1 MYNVQRGVSF
11 HVRTTLY
18 AAQSDFS
25 IFYLHAL
32 LHLFTFKALMR
43 PVSGGLI
50 WGWVERAGNWACPLA
65 LMVMGKDGGAWR
77 MPALAPL
84 EKYLS
89 PNSILADDLLK
100 LAFGFLVF
108 TWSLVFVLRNRPAL
122 GAADAD
128 AGAAPAAAGAAPAAA
143 AAAGSFSTREEEE
156 FDEEKAAKME
166 DTLVPKALRYNSPGR
181 KAASSIFVEGKRRR
195 QSPARFVAKN

>member
-1 MYNVQRGVSF
+1 MDDGLGILYSKPTFNPRTFIYHTSVMYNVQRGVSF

-65 LMVMGKDGGAWR
+65 LMVMGKEGGAWR

-122 GAADAD
+122 GGADAD
-128 AGAAPAAAGAAPAAA
+128 ADPDALPLIM
-143 AAAGSFSTREEEE
+143 TR
-156 FDEEKAAKME
+156 M
-166 DTLVPKALRYNSPGR
+166 LCL
-181 KAASSIFVEGKRRR
+181 
-195 QSPARFVAKN
+195 

>member
-65 LMVMGKDGGAWR
+65 LMVMGKEGGAWR

-84 EKYLS
+84 ENYLS

-122 GAADAD
+122 GGADAD
-128 AGAAPAAAGAAPAAA
+128 AGAAPAAA